1 MDSLTGNHTIDLL
14 YLMKGASAV
23 CLIYQVVCY
32 HKDSEEYPWTYYEA
46 MNQTFLTQKYRVSP
60 PNTFYGLEAYGTQYE
75 VACLKI
81 SDFFR

>member
-1 MDSLTGNHTIDLL
+1 
-14 YLMKGASAV
+14 MKGASAV